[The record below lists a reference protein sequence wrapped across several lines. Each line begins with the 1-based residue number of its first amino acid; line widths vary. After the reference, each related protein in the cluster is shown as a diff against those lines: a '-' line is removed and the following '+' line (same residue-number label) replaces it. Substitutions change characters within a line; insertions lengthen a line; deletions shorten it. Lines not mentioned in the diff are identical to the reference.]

1 MPEPQVYRRMRFS
14 SSPQEIPTTK
24 TLGVDWKSLVDHDKL
39 VPFISNSI
47 SNRHLFKDSFDERIL
62 KWAQNSG
69 CPWLEWRNVTA
80 VAQYVLM
87 TNNESSARQ
96 KYLAHLKQELF
107 REAADNPGVSH
118 KQLSKIQ
125 EKLTNPDYSFSDL
138 AYDLGYLDF
147 EQAREHPLRL
157 LASLPFKVYVTTSYH
172 RFLEAALFQAGK
184 QPVSEIY
191 PWNAALEKNT
201 ATIFQRVPDF
211 TPTAN
216 RPMVYHLFGWDHQPD
231 SLVLSENDYL
241 DLLIKLSFDK
251 GGSQVAAHANASGK
265 LIAHGLPGIIVD
277 RLVQDSEPL
286 LLGYDLQDWDF
297 RVLFRGLIKAT
308 RSVRNEAGFFIQLL
322 PDPLEKEAEIKTKT
336 QLEAYLKTAS
346 GLKILWCTVE
356 NCIQDLHTTWKNP

>member
-1 MPEPQVYRRMRFS
+1 MPETQTQRRLRFTPL
-14 SSPQEIPTTK
+14 PQELSPAK
-24 TLGVDWKSLVDHDKL
+24 TQGVDWKDLVDHDKL

-47 SNRHLFKDSFDERIL
+47 SNRHLFKDSFGERIL
-62 KWAQNSG
+62 KWAKGSG
-69 CPWLEWRNVTA
+69 CPWPEWQNVTA

-87 TNNESSARQ
+87 ADNESSARQ

-107 REAADNPGVSH
+107 REAADDPGVSD

-125 EKLTNPDYSFSDL
+125 EKLTDPDYSFSDL

-147 EQAREHPLRL
+147 EKTREHPLRL

-191 PWNAALEKNT
+191 PWNSALEKNT
-201 ATIFQRVPDF
+201 TTIFQRVPDF

-216 RPMVYHLFGWDHQPD
+216 QPLVYHLFGWDRQPD

-251 GGSQVAAHANASGK
+251 GGSQVGANANASGE
-265 LIAHGLPGIIVD
+265 LIAHGLPGVIVD
-277 RLVQDSEPL
+277 RLVQDSAPL
-286 LLGYDLQDWDF
+286 LLGYELQDWDF

-308 RSVRNEAGFFIQLL
+308 RSVRLGTGFFIQLL
-322 PDPLEKEAEIKTKT
+322 PDPLQNEAGIKT
-336 QLEAYLKTAS
+336 QLDAYLRTAS

-356 NCIQDLHTTWKNP
+356 NCIQELYTAWKNP